1 MSGLEMAMVLL
12 FVVPMAAACAAFM
25 LGALWMQ
32 VKEEQKREAQA
43 QQPSV
48 RRRARRAAYHTAQIQ
63 A

>member
-1 MSGLEMAMVLL
+1 MSGMEMLMMLL
-12 FVVPMAAACAAFM
+12 FVVPMAAACVAFV

-32 VKEEQKREAQA
+32 IKEEQKREEQI

-48 RRRARRAAYHTAQIQ
+48 RRRARRAAYHA

>member
-12 FVVPMAAACAAFM
+12 FVVPMAAACAAFL

-32 VKEEQKREAQA
+32 VKEEQKQEAQI
-43 QQPSV
+43 QQPSAH
-48 RRRARRAAYHTAQIQ
+48 RRARRAACHA

>member
-1 MSGLEMAMVLL
+1 MSELEMVMVLL
-12 FVVPMAAACAAFM
+12 FVVPMAAACAAFL

-32 VKEEQKREAQA
+32 VKEEQKREAQI

-48 RRRARRAAYHTAQIQ
+48 HRRARRAAYHA